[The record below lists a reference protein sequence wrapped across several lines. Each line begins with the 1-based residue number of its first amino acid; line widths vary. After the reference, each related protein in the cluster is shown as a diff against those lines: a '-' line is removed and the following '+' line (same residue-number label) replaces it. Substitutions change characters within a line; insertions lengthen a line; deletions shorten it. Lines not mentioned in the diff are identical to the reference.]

1 MGTVASLLTASMVV
15 TLGLI
20 AQLTPETILIRT
32 LVSSLLMG
40 AVVTFGASVIKAA
53 NTTRASG

>member
-15 TLGLI
+15 TVGLI
-20 AQLTPETILIRT
+20 ARLNPETILVRT
-32 LVSSLLMG
+32 LVSSLLIG

-53 NTTRASG
+53 NTSRASG